1 LQGLNWIA
9 IVRRKIYK
17 NSTLDSFK
25 LITKVYS
32 NKLISYFSGECMDFR
47 RTLAWLSI
55 AVLMQW
61 SVAPLHGVEIN
72 VNGSQSMSGI
82 VWNFGCDVPHPNPV
96 PQGTSDPGRPCSTS
110 LPLVETA
117 ELAGTEWI
125 PDRLEDRFGNR
136 QSSAGQTLNRI
147 SGAPVSSF
155 AADLD
160 ALPPDEKPTGTKIPE
175 PATLALLGAGMIT
188 AARVLRIK
196 RKPKDLLRTTVAR
209 FSSAH
214 PQSVGG

>member
-1 LQGLNWIA
+1 M
-9 IVRRKIYK
+9 
-17 NSTLDSFK
+17 
-25 LITKVYS
+25 TKVYS
-32 NKLISYFSGECMDFR
+32 NELISYFWDGPLDYR
-47 RTLAWLSI
+47 RTQPWLSI
-55 AVLMQW
+55 AVLMLCTL
-61 SVAPLHGVEIN
+61 APLLGVEIN
-72 VNGSQSMSGI
+72 VHGAQTVSGA
-82 VWNFGCDVPHPNPV
+82 VWDFSCDAPQPNPG
-96 PQGTSDPGRPCSTS
+96 PQPAGDPGQPCSTS

-117 ELAGTEWI
+117 ELAGTEWV
-125 PDRLEDRFGNR
+125 PVRLEDRFGNR
-136 QSSAGQTLNRI
+136 QSSAGQTLKRI

-214 PQSVGG
+214 PQSVGGD